1 MPLFVLSYKRFDK
14 YPVLTFGYGHPLYPK
29 FVTFVWH
36 TFECRPSDKSLV
48 ALALV
53 MIFFLTT
60 AGNVKKVIVTL
71 LVLAATLQVNA
82 QATQVLFVKAGAQGN
97 GTSWN
102 SSMDLQ
108 TALQTAKYGT
118 TIWVA
123 SGVYTPTRSYD
134 RNATFHIKDGIILL
148 GGFAGNETSEAQR
161 NPAINVTT
169 LSGNIGNLNIPEDNV
184 YNVVYTQNV
193 KDVRVD
199 GFVISGGYANVT
211 ADKGIRYSTGAGWFN
226 EAVRGGF
233 SAPII
238 SNCTFSKNTA
248 FFGAGLANISLND
261 GTNQAKVFNC
271 NFNENAA
278 VLEGGAILSFSNQS
292 VCNVEISNCNIIQ
305 NFASYGAGIYSEA
318 INSGTTCPRFL
329 KNNIDFNKASSE
341 GGSFFAT
348 RVAGSVCNPQFSGNN
363 VGPNNSSFVGNDI
376 MIQKT
381 PMIDA
386 NSTVAQPAPPVMRS
400 RN

>member
-1 MPLFVLSYKRFDK
+1 
-14 YPVLTFGYGHPLYPK
+14 
-29 FVTFVWH
+29 
-36 TFECRPSDKSLV
+36 
-48 ALALV
+48 
-53 MIFFLTT
+53 
-60 AGNVKKVIVTL
+60 VKKVIVTL
-71 LVLAATLQVNA
+71 LVLAAMLQVNA

-102 SSMDLQ
+102 SPMDLQ
-108 TALQTAKYGT
+108 TALQTARYGA

-123 SGVYTPTRSYD
+123 AGVYTPTRSYD
-134 RNATFHIKDGIILL
+134 RNATFAIKDGTNLL
-148 GGFAGNETSEAQR
+148 GGFVGNESSETQR
-161 NPAINVTT
+161 NPSINVTT
-169 LSGNIGNLNIPEDNV
+169 LSGNIGNPGIAEDNS
-184 YNVVYTQNV
+184 YNVVCTQNA

-211 ADKGIRYSTGAGWFN
+211 SDKGVRYSTGAGWFN
-226 EAVRGGF
+226 EAIKGGF

-248 FFGAGLANISLND
+248 FFGAGLANVSLMD

-278 VLEGGAILSFSNQS
+278 VLEGGAILSFSNQA

-305 NFASYGAGIYSEA
+305 NFASYGAGIHSEA
-318 INSGTTCPRFL
+318 TNSGTTCPRFL

-348 RVAGSVCNPQFSGNN
+348 RVAGSLCNPTFSGNN
-363 VGPNNSSFVGNDI
+363 IGPNNSGFVPDI
-376 MIQKT
+376 MIKA
-381 PMIDA
+381 PAINA
-386 NSTVAQPAPPVMRS
+386 SNAVAQPASPVMRS
-400 RN
+400 SRH